1 MLLSGLAS
9 FSFTT
14 LQSSEVIYK
23 DWTHIAESPKHYE
36 VEYRVVNCGSQDQIQ
51 LFLFNENIEQLK
63 AEFSLE
69 IVNTADGRK
78 TVKEVAFVM
87 DKMTMYKTLCDSG
100 TELDALKIPVP
111 AGYDP
116 KNITLKVIF
125 KA

>member
-14 LQSSEVIYK
+14 LQGSEVIYK

-69 IVNTADGRK
+69 IVNNADGQK
-78 TVKEVAFVM
+78 VVKEVSFLM
-87 DKMTMYKTLCDSG
+87 EKMTMYKTVCESG
-100 TELDALKIPVP
+100 AELDALKIQLPP
-111 AGYDP
+111 GYDP
-116 KNITLKVIF
+116 RNITLKVIF